1 MVGIDRRRTRRIK
14 VGEIGIGGNEPVRVQ
29 SMASTPTVDVQA
41 TLEQIRRLEAAGC
54 ELVRLAIPDN
64 DAVEAFGV
72 IRRGTSIPLIA
83 DVHFDYRL
91 ALAALKQ
98 GADKIRLN
106 PGNIGGPERTL
117 KVAKEAATRGIPIRV
132 GVNSGSVEKDF
143 LAQYGGPTPEALVQ
157 SALRQIELL
166 SSVADLQLVLSLKA
180 SDVWTTIQAYRGIS
194 EKTDWPLHLGITEAG
209 LTLAGAVRSAVGI
222 GTLLAGDI
230 GDTLRVSL
238 TGDVVDE
245 VKVAWE
251 ILRSLGLR
259 QRGVTLVSCPTCGR
273 TEVDLISI
281 ASQVDEA
288 LKDVL
293 EPLKVAVMGC
303 AVNGPGE
310 AREADVGVACGDGS
324 GLIFRRGQILRKVPE
339 DRIVVELLV
348 EVQNLLAEMKSEQTN
363 PSVLNAVLSASN
375 Q

>member
-222 GTLLAGDI
+222 GTLLAGGI